1 MLNFTNNKFI
11 KIMRPPLVYTLI
23 FILIYSCSK
32 PESFNDLPAQQ
43 YALSPGLN
51 VESSYLKDQL
61 ISFNMIDSEGNNITS
76 STSFIVDNQLIN
88 GNTISYDELGNH
100 EVYAD
105 YTIDSQINST
115 DLIGFN
121 IVEPINKVVVEDYT
135 GTWCGYCPPVAHA
148 IYELKE
154 VYDNIIS
161 VGIHNNDEL
170 TIDQESDLRSEL
182 GISGFPS
189 ARLNRTISWLDPYQI
204 SDVNSLL
211 SEENHVAISINSTLE
226 NIELG
231 VDLRIV
237 SNVELVNHKLVIYLV
252 ESNLIYDQS
261 NYFNYVE
268 DSYFY
273 NLGNPI
279 ENYSHQDVLRKS
291 ITNISGNVLDI
302 IQPLN
307 DYKFNFNVQINPDF
321 VVENLAIVAIVV
333 DSNNNAINSQLG
345 AVNSFQDFN

>member
-1 MLNFTNNKFI
+1 MK
-11 KIMRPPLVYTLI
+11 PPLVYTLI

-43 YALSPGLN
+43 YTLLPGLN

-105 YTIDSQINST
+105 YTIDSQIYST

-182 GISGFPS
+182 AISGFPS
-189 ARLNRTISWLDPYQI
+189 ARLNRTISWLDPYHI

-211 SEENHVAISINSTLE
+211 SEENDVAISINSNLE

-231 VDLRIV
+231 IDLRIA

>member
-43 YALSPGLN
+43 YTLLPGLN

-105 YTIDSQINST
+105 YTIDSQIYST

-291 ITNISGNVLDI
+291 ITNISGNALDI

>member
-1 MLNFTNNKFI
+1 
-11 KIMRPPLVYTLI
+11 
-23 FILIYSCSK
+23 
-32 PESFNDLPAQQ
+32 
-43 YALSPGLN
+43 
-51 VESSYLKDQL
+51 
-61 ISFNMIDSEGNNITS
+61 MIDSEGNNITS
-76 STSFIVDNQLIN
+76 NTSFTVDNQLIN
-88 GNTISYDELGNH
+88 GNTISYDEVGSHDVSAN
-100 EVYAD
+100 
-105 YTIDSQINST
+105 YTIDSQNYST
-115 DLIGFN
+115 DLIVFN
-121 IVEPINKVVVEDYT
+121 IVEPINKVIVEDYT

-189 ARLNRTISWLDPYQI
+189 ARLNRTISWFDPYQI
-204 SDVNSLL
+204 SEVNSLL
-211 SEENHVAISINSTLE
+211 SEENNVAISIKSALE
-226 NIELG
+226 NIDLE
-231 VDLRIV
+231 VNLRIV

-291 ITNISGNVLDI
+291 ITNISGSTLDL
-302 IQPLN
+302 IQPLT
-307 DYKFNFNVQINPDF
+307 DYKFNFNVEISPDF
-321 VVENLAIVAIVV
+321 VQENLAIVAMVV
-333 DSNNNAINSQLG
+333 DSNNNAINSQFSE
-345 AVNSFQDFN
+345 VNSFQDFN

>member
-1 MLNFTNNKFI
+1 
-11 KIMRPPLVYTLI
+11 VYTLI
-23 FILIYSCSK
+23 FICFYTCSK
-32 PESFNDLPAQQ
+32 PESFNDLQVQQ
-43 YALSPGLN
+43 YNLIPGLN

-61 ISFNMIDSEGNNITS
+61 ISFEMIDIDGNNITS
-76 STSFIVDNQLIN
+76 STSFIVNNQLIN
-88 GNTISYDELGNH
+88 GNTISYDNIGTH

-105 YTIDSQINST
+105 YLIDSQNYST
-115 DLIGFN
+115 DSKGFN
-121 IVEPINKVVVEDYT
+121 IVKPINKVIIEDYT
-135 GTWCGYCPPVAHA
+135 GTWCGYCPPVANA

-161 VGIHNNDEL
+161 VGIHNNDQL

-189 ARLNRTISWLDPYQI
+189 ARLNRTISWLDPYQL
-204 SDVNSLL
+204 SEVNSLL
-211 SEENHVAISINSTLE
+211 SEENNVAISINSTLE
-226 NIELG
+226 NVELG

-252 ESNLIYDQS
+252 ESNLIYDQA

-268 DSYFY
+268 GSYFY

-291 ITNISGNVLDI
+291 ITNISGNILEVI
-302 IQPLN
+302 EPLT
-307 DYKFNFNVQINPDF
+307 DYKYNFDIELNPDF
-321 VVENLAIVAIVV
+321 AVENLAIVAIVV
-333 DSNNNAINSQLG
+333 DSNNNAINSQYG
-345 AVNSFQDFN
+345 EVNSFQDFN

>member
-1 MLNFTNNKFI
+1 
-11 KIMRPPLVYTLI
+11 MRSPLLHTLI

-32 PESFNDLPAQQ
+32 PESFSDLPVQQ
-43 YALSPGLN
+43 NSLIPGLN

-76 STSFIVDNQLIN
+76 GTSFTVDNQLIN
-88 GNTISYDELGNH
+88 GNTISYDEIGSHYVSAN
-100 EVYAD
+100 
-105 YTIDSQINST
+105 YTIDSQNYST
-115 DLIGFN
+115 DLIVFN
-121 IVEPINKVVVEDYT
+121 IVEPINKVIVEDYT

-189 ARLNRTISWLDPYQI
+189 ARLNRTISWFDPYQI

-211 SEENHVAISINSTLE
+211 SEENNVAISIKSALE
-226 NIELG
+226 NIDLE
-231 VDLRIV
+231 VNLRIV

-291 ITNISGNVLDI
+291 ITNISGNTLDL
-302 IQPLN
+302 IQPLT
-307 DYKFNFNVQINPDF
+307 DYKFNFNVEISPDF
-321 VVENLAIVAIVV
+321 VQENLAIVAMVV
-333 DSNNNAINSQLG
+333 DSNNNAINSQFSE
-345 AVNSFQDFN
+345 VNSFQDFN

>member
-1 MLNFTNNKFI
+1 
-11 KIMRPPLVYTLI
+11 MRHSLVYTLI
-23 FILIYSCSK
+23 FICFYTCSK
-32 PESFNDLPAQQ
+32 PESFNDLQVQQ
-43 YALSPGLN
+43 YNLIPGLN

-61 ISFNMIDSEGNNITS
+61 ISFEMIDIDGNNITS
-76 STSFIVDNQLIN
+76 STSFIVNNQLIN
-88 GNTISYDELGNH
+88 GNTTSYDNIGTH

-105 YTIDSQINST
+105 YSIDSQNYST
-115 DLIGFN
+115 DSKGFN
-121 IVEPINKVVVEDYT
+121 IVEPINKVIVEDYT
-135 GTWCGYCPPVAHA
+135 GTWCGYCPPVANA

-189 ARLNRTISWLDPYQI
+189 ARLNRTILWLDPYQF
-204 SDVNSLL
+204 SEVNSLL
-211 SEENHVAISINSTLE
+211 SEENNVAISINSTIE
-226 NIELG
+226 NVELG
-231 VDLRIV
+231 VGLRIV

-252 ESNLIYDQS
+252 ESNLIYDQA

-291 ITNISGNVLDI
+291 ITNISGNILEV
-302 IQPLN
+302 IQPLT
-307 DYKFNFNVQINPDF
+307 DYKFNFNMELNPDF

-333 DSNNNAINSQLG
+333 DSNNNAINSQYG
-345 AVNSFQDFN
+345 EVNSFQDFN

>member
-1 MLNFTNNKFI
+1 
-11 KIMRPPLVYTLI
+11 MRHSLVYTLI
-23 FILIYSCSK
+23 FICFYTCSK
-32 PESFNDLPAQQ
+32 PESFNDLQVQQ
-43 YALSPGLN
+43 YNLIPGLN

-61 ISFNMIDSEGNNITS
+61 ISFEMIDIDGNNITS
-76 STSFIVDNQLIN
+76 STSFIVNNQLIN
-88 GNTISYDELGNH
+88 GNTTSYDNIGTH

-105 YTIDSQINST
+105 YSIDSQNYST
-115 DLIGFN
+115 DSKGFN
-121 IVEPINKVVVEDYT
+121 IVEPINKVIVEDYT
-135 GTWCGYCPPVAHA
+135 GTWCGYCPPVANA

-189 ARLNRTISWLDPYQI
+189 ARLNRTILWLDPYQF
-204 SDVNSLL
+204 SEVNSLL
-211 SEENHVAISINSTLE
+211 SEENNVAISINSTIE
-226 NIELG
+226 NVELG
-231 VDLRIV
+231 VGLRIV

-252 ESNLIYDQS
+252 ESNLIYDQA

-291 ITNISGNVLDI
+291 ITNISGNILEL
-302 IQPLN
+302 IQPLT
-307 DYKFNFNVQINPDF
+307 DYKYNFNIELNPDF
-321 VVENLAIVAIVV
+321 AVENLAIVAIVV
-333 DSNNNAINSQLG
+333 DSNNNAINSQYG
-345 AVNSFQDFN
+345 EVNSFQDFN

>member
-1 MLNFTNNKFI
+1 
-11 KIMRPPLVYTLI
+11 MRPPLLYTLI

-32 PESFNDLPAQQ
+32 PESFSDLTVQQ
-43 YALSPGLN
+43 NSLIPGLN

-76 STSFIVDNQLIN
+76 GTSFTVDNQLIN
-88 GNTISYDELGNH
+88 GNTISYDEIGSHYVSAN
-100 EVYAD
+100 
-105 YTIDSQINST
+105 YTIDSQNYST
-115 DLIGFN
+115 DLIVFD
-121 IVEPINKVVVEDYT
+121 IVEPINKVIVEDYT

-189 ARLNRTISWLDPYQI
+189 ARLNRTISWFDPYQI

-211 SEENHVAISINSTLE
+211 SEENNVAISIKSALE
-226 NIELG
+226 NIDLE
-231 VDLRIV
+231 VNLRIV

-291 ITNISGNVLDI
+291 ITNISGNTLDL
-302 IQPLN
+302 IQPLT
-307 DYKFNFNVQINPDF
+307 DYKFNFNVEISPDF
-321 VVENLAIVAIVV
+321 VQENLAIVAMVV
-333 DSNNNAINSQLG
+333 DSNNNAINSQFSE
-345 AVNSFQDFN
+345 VNSFQDFN

>member
-1 MLNFTNNKFI
+1 
-11 KIMRPPLVYTLI
+11 MRSPLLYTLI

-32 PESFNDLPAQQ
+32 PESFSDLIVQQ
-43 YALSPGLN
+43 NSLIPGLN
-51 VESSYLKDQL
+51 VELSYLKDQL

-76 STSFIVDNQLIN
+76 GTSFTVDNQLIN
-88 GNTISYDELGNH
+88 GNTISYDEIGSHDVSAN
-100 EVYAD
+100 
-105 YTIDSQINST
+105 YTIDSQNYST
-115 DLIGFN
+115 DLIVFN
-121 IVEPINKVVVEDYT
+121 IVEPINKVIVEDYT

-170 TIDQESDLRSEL
+170 TIDPESDLRSEL

-189 ARLNRTISWLDPYQI
+189 ARLNRTISWFDPYQI
-204 SDVNSLL
+204 SEVNSLL
-211 SEENHVAISINSTLE
+211 SEENNVAISIKSALE
-226 NIELG
+226 NIDLE
-231 VDLRIV
+231 VNLRIV

-291 ITNISGNVLDI
+291 ITNISGNTLDL
-302 IQPLN
+302 IQPLT
-307 DYKFNFNVQINPDF
+307 DYKFNFNVEISPDF
-321 VVENLAIVAIVV
+321 VQENLAIVAMVV
-333 DSNNNAINSQLG
+333 DSNNNAINSQFSE
-345 AVNSFQDFN
+345 VNSFQDFN

>member
-1 MLNFTNNKFI
+1 
-11 KIMRPPLVYTLI
+11 MRSPLLYTLI

-32 PESFNDLPAQQ
+32 PESFSDLPVQQ
-43 YALSPGLN
+43 NSLIPGLN
-51 VESSYLKDQL
+51 VESSYLKNQL

-76 STSFIVDNQLIN
+76 GTSFIVDNQLIN
-88 GNTISYDELGNH
+88 GNTISYDEIGSHN
-100 EVYAD
+100 VSAN
-105 YTIDSQINST
+105 YTIDSQNYTT
-115 DLIGFN
+115 DLKVFN
-121 IVEPINKVVVEDYT
+121 IVEPINKVIVEDYT

-189 ARLNRTISWLDPYQI
+189 ARLNRTISWFDPYQI

-211 SEENHVAISINSTLE
+211 SEENNVAISIKSALE
-226 NIELG
+226 NIYLE
-231 VDLRIV
+231 VNLRIV

-291 ITNISGNVLDI
+291 ITNISGNTLDL
-302 IQPLN
+302 IQPLT
-307 DYKFNFNVQINPDF
+307 DYKFNFNVEISPDF
-321 VVENLAIVAIVV
+321 VQENLAIVAMVV
-333 DSNNNAINSQLG
+333 DSNNNAINSQFSE
-345 AVNSFQDFN
+345 VNSFQDFN

>member
-1 MLNFTNNKFI
+1 
-11 KIMRPPLVYTLI
+11 MRSPLLYTLI

-32 PESFNDLPAQQ
+32 PESFSDLTVQQ
-43 YALSPGLN
+43 NSLIPGLN

-76 STSFIVDNQLIN
+76 GTSFTVDNQLIN
-88 GNTISYDELGNH
+88 GNTISYDEIGSHDVSAN
-100 EVYAD
+100 
-105 YTIDSQINST
+105 YTIDSQNYST
-115 DLIGFN
+115 DLIVFD
-121 IVEPINKVVVEDYT
+121 IVEPINKVIVEDYT

-189 ARLNRTISWLDPYQI
+189 ARLNRTISWFDPYQI

-211 SEENHVAISINSTLE
+211 SEENNVAISIKSALE
-226 NIELG
+226 NIDLE
-231 VDLRIV
+231 VNLRIV

-291 ITNISGNVLDI
+291 ITNISGNALDL
-302 IQPLN
+302 IQPLT
-307 DYKFNFNVQINPDF
+307 DYKFNFNVEISPDF
-321 VVENLAIVAIVV
+321 VQENLAIVAMVV
-333 DSNNNAINSQLG
+333 DSNNNAINSQFSE
-345 AVNSFQDFN
+345 VNSFQDFN

>member
-1 MLNFTNNKFI
+1 
-11 KIMRPPLVYTLI
+11 MRSPLLYTLI

-32 PESFNDLPAQQ
+32 PESFSDLIVQQ
-43 YALSPGLN
+43 NSLIPGLN
-51 VESSYLKDQL
+51 VELSYLKDQL

-76 STSFIVDNQLIN
+76 NTSFTVDNQLIN
-88 GNTISYDELGNH
+88 GNTISYDEIGSHDVSAN
-100 EVYAD
+100 
-105 YTIDSQINST
+105 YTIDSQNYST
-115 DLIGFN
+115 DLIVFN
-121 IVEPINKVVVEDYT
+121 IVEPINKVIVEDYT

-189 ARLNRTISWLDPYQI
+189 ARLNRTISWFDPYQI
-204 SDVNSLL
+204 SEVNSLL
-211 SEENHVAISINSTLE
+211 SEENNVAISIKSALE
-226 NIELG
+226 NIDLE
-231 VDLRIV
+231 VNLRIV

-291 ITNISGNVLDI
+291 ITNISGNALDL
-302 IQPLN
+302 IQPLT
-307 DYKFNFNVQINPDF
+307 DYKFNFNVEISPDF
-321 VVENLAIVAIVV
+321 VQENLAIVAIIV
-333 DSNNNAINSQLG
+333 DSDNNAINSQFSE
-345 AVNSFQDFN
+345 VNSFQDFN

>member
-1 MLNFTNNKFI
+1 
-11 KIMRPPLVYTLI
+11 MRSPLLYTLI

-32 PESFNDLPAQQ
+32 PESFSDLIVQQ
-43 YALSPGLN
+43 NSLIPGLN

-76 STSFIVDNQLIN
+76 GTSFTVDNQLIN
-88 GNTISYDELGNH
+88 GNTISYDEIGSHYVSAN
-100 EVYAD
+100 
-105 YTIDSQINST
+105 YTIDSQNYST
-115 DLIGFN
+115 DLIVFD
-121 IVEPINKVVVEDYT
+121 IVEPINKVIVEDYT

-189 ARLNRTISWLDPYQI
+189 ARLNRTISWFDPYQI

-211 SEENHVAISINSTLE
+211 SEENNVAISIKSALE
-226 NIELG
+226 NIDLE
-231 VDLRIV
+231 VNLRIV

-291 ITNISGNVLDI
+291 ITNISGNALDL
-302 IQPLN
+302 IQPLT
-307 DYKFNFNVQINPDF
+307 DYKFNFNVEISPDF
-321 VVENLAIVAIVV
+321 VQENLAIVAMVV
-333 DSNNNAINSQLG
+333 DSNNNAINSQFSE
-345 AVNSFQDFN
+345 VNSFQDFN

>member
-105 YTIDSQINST
+105 YTIDSQIYST

-211 SEENHVAISINSTLE
+211 SEENHVAISINSNLE

>member
-1 MLNFTNNKFI
+1 
-11 KIMRPPLVYTLI
+11 MRSPLLYTLI

-32 PESFNDLPAQQ
+32 PESFSDLTVQQ
-43 YALSPGLN
+43 NSLIPGLN

-76 STSFIVDNQLIN
+76 GTSFTVDNQLIN
-88 GNTISYDELGNH
+88 GNTISYDEIGSHDVSAN
-100 EVYAD
+100 
-105 YTIDSQINST
+105 YTIDSQNYST
-115 DLIGFN
+115 DLIVFN
-121 IVEPINKVVVEDYT
+121 IVEPINKVIVEDYT

-189 ARLNRTISWLDPYQI
+189 ARLNRTISWFDPYQI

-211 SEENHVAISINSTLE
+211 SEENNVAISIKSALE
-226 NIELG
+226 NIDLE
-231 VDLRIV
+231 VNLRIV

-279 ENYSHQDVLRKS
+279 ENYSHQDVLLKS
-291 ITNISGNVLDI
+291 ITNISGNALDL
-302 IQPLN
+302 IQPLT
-307 DYKFNFNVQINPDF
+307 DYKFNFNVEISPDF
-321 VVENLAIVAIVV
+321 VQENLAIVAMVV
-333 DSNNNAINSQLG
+333 DSNNNAINSQFSE
-345 AVNSFQDFN
+345 VNSFQDFN

>member
-1 MLNFTNNKFI
+1 
-11 KIMRPPLVYTLI
+11 MRHSLVYTLI
-23 FILIYSCSK
+23 FICFYTCSK
-32 PESFNDLPAQQ
+32 PESFNDLQVQQ
-43 YALSPGLN
+43 YNLIPGLN

-61 ISFNMIDSEGNNITS
+61 ISFEMIDIDGNNITS
-76 STSFIVDNQLIN
+76 STSFIVNNQLIN
-88 GNTISYDELGNH
+88 GNTTSYDNIGTH

-105 YTIDSQINST
+105 YSIDSQNYST
-115 DLIGFN
+115 DSKGFN
-121 IVEPINKVVVEDYT
+121 IVEPINKVIVEDYT
-135 GTWCGYCPPVAHA
+135 GTWCGYCPPVANA

-170 TIDQESDLRSEL
+170 TIVQESDLRSEL

-189 ARLNRTISWLDPYQI
+189 ARLNRTILWLDPYQF
-204 SDVNSLL
+204 SEVNSLL
-211 SEENHVAISINSTLE
+211 SEENNVAISINSTLE
-226 NIELG
+226 NVELG

-252 ESNLIYDQS
+252 ESNLIYDQA

-268 DSYFY
+268 GSYFY

-291 ITNISGNVLDI
+291 ITNISGNILEL
-302 IQPLN
+302 IQPLT
-307 DYKFNFNVQINPDF
+307 DYKYNFNIELNPDF
-321 VVENLAIVAIVV
+321 AVENLAIVAIVV
-333 DSNNNAINSQLG
+333 DSNNNAINSQYG
-345 AVNSFQDFN
+345 EVNSFQDFN

>member
-1 MLNFTNNKFI
+1 
-11 KIMRPPLVYTLI
+11 VYTLI
-23 FILIYSCSK
+23 FICFYACSK
-32 PESFNDLPAQQ
+32 PESFNDLQVQQ
-43 YALSPGLN
+43 YNLIPGLN
-51 VESSYLKDQL
+51 VESSYLKNQL
-61 ISFNMIDSEGNNITS
+61 ISFEMIDIDGNNITS
-76 STSFIVDNQLIN
+76 STSFIVNNQLIN
-88 GNTISYDELGNH
+88 GNTISYDNIGIN

-105 YTIDSQINST
+105 YSIDSQNYST
-115 DLIGFN
+115 DSKGFN
-121 IVEPINKVVVEDYT
+121 IVEPINKVIVEDYT
-135 GTWCGYCPPVAHA
+135 GTWCGYCPPVANA

-189 ARLNRTISWLDPYQI
+189 ARLNRTISWLDPYQF
-204 SDVNSLL
+204 SEVNSLL
-211 SEENHVAISINSTLE
+211 SEENNVAISINSTLE
-226 NIELG
+226 NVELG

-252 ESNLIYDQS
+252 ESNLIYDQA

-291 ITNISGNVLDI
+291 ITNISGNILEL
-302 IQPLN
+302 IQPLT
-307 DYKFNFNVQINPDF
+307 DYKFNFNVELNPDF

-333 DSNNNAINSQLG
+333 DSNNNAINSQYG
-345 AVNSFQDFN
+345 EVNSFQDFN

>member
-1 MLNFTNNKFI
+1 
-11 KIMRPPLVYTLI
+11 MRHSLVYTLI
-23 FILIYSCSK
+23 FICFYTCSK
-32 PESFNDLPAQQ
+32 PESFNDLQVQQ
-43 YALSPGLN
+43 YNLIPGLN

-61 ISFNMIDSEGNNITS
+61 ISFEMIDIDGNNITF
-76 STSFIVDNQLIN
+76 STSFVVNNQLIN
-88 GNTISYDELGNH
+88 GNTISYDNIGTH

-105 YTIDSQINST
+105 YSIDSQNYST
-115 DLIGFN
+115 DSKGFN
-121 IVEPINKVVVEDYT
+121 IVEPINKVIVEDYT
-135 GTWCGYCPPVAHA
+135 GTWCGYCPPVANA

-189 ARLNRTISWLDPYQI
+189 ARLNRTILWLDPYQFLE
-204 SDVNSLL
+204 VNSLL
-211 SEENHVAISINSTLE
+211 SEENNVAISINSTIE
-226 NIELG
+226 NVELG
-231 VDLRIV
+231 VGLRIV

-252 ESNLIYDQS
+252 ESNLIYDQA

-291 ITNISGNVLDI
+291 ITNISGNVLEV
-302 IQPLN
+302 IQPLT
-307 DYKFNFNVQINPDF
+307 DYKFNFNVELNPDF

-333 DSNNNAINSQLG
+333 DSNNNAINSQYG
-345 AVNSFQDFN
+345 EVNSFQDFN

>member
-1 MLNFTNNKFI
+1 
-11 KIMRPPLVYTLI
+11 MRSPLLYTLI

-32 PESFNDLPAQQ
+32 PESFSDLIVQQ
-43 YALSPGLN
+43 NSLIPGLN

-76 STSFIVDNQLIN
+76 STSFTVDNQLIN
-88 GNTISYDELGNH
+88 GNTISYDEIGSHDVSAN
-100 EVYAD
+100 
-105 YTIDSQINST
+105 YTIDSQNYST
-115 DLIGFN
+115 DLIVFN
-121 IVEPINKVVVEDYT
+121 IVEPINKVIVEDYT

-189 ARLNRTISWLDPYQI
+189 ARLNRTISWFDPYQI
-204 SDVNSLL
+204 SEVNSLL
-211 SEENHVAISINSTLE
+211 SEENNVAISIKSALE
-226 NIELG
+226 NIDLE
-231 VDLRIV
+231 VNLRIV

-291 ITNISGNVLDI
+291 ITNISGNTLDL
-302 IQPLN
+302 IQPLT
-307 DYKFNFNVQINPDF
+307 DYKFNFNVEISPDF
-321 VVENLAIVAIVV
+321 VQENLAIVAIIV
-333 DSNNNAINSQLG
+333 DSNNNAINSQFSE
-345 AVNSFQDFN
+345 VNSFQDFN

>member
-1 MLNFTNNKFI
+1 
-11 KIMRPPLVYTLI
+11 MRSPLLYTLI

-32 PESFNDLPAQQ
+32 PESFSDLIVQQ
-43 YALSPGLN
+43 NSLIPGLN
-51 VESSYLKDQL
+51 VELSYLKDQL

-76 STSFIVDNQLIN
+76 NTSFTVDNQLIN
-88 GNTISYDELGNH
+88 GNTISYDEIGSHDVSAN
-100 EVYAD
+100 
-105 YTIDSQINST
+105 YTIDSQNYST
-115 DLIGFN
+115 DLIVFN
-121 IVEPINKVVVEDYT
+121 IVEPINKVIVEDYT

-189 ARLNRTISWLDPYQI
+189 ARLNRTISWFDPYQI
-204 SDVNSLL
+204 SEVNSLL
-211 SEENHVAISINSTLE
+211 SEENNVAISIKSALE
-226 NIELG
+226 NIDLE
-231 VDLRIV
+231 VNLRIV

-291 ITNISGNVLDI
+291 ITNISGNTLDL
-302 IQPLN
+302 IQPLT
-307 DYKFNFNVQINPDF
+307 DYKFNFNVEISPDF
-321 VVENLAIVAIVV
+321 VQENLAIVAIIV
-333 DSNNNAINSQLG
+333 DSNNNAINSQFSE
-345 AVNSFQDFN
+345 VNSFQDFN

>member
-1 MLNFTNNKFI
+1 
-11 KIMRPPLVYTLI
+11 MRSPLLYTLI

-32 PESFNDLPAQQ
+32 PESFSDLSVQQ
-43 YALSPGLN
+43 NSLIPGLN

-76 STSFIVDNQLIN
+76 STSFVVDNQLIN
-88 GNTISYDELGNH
+88 GNTISYDEIGSHDVSAN
-100 EVYAD
+100 
-105 YTIDSQINST
+105 YTIDSQNYSS
-115 DLIGFN
+115 DLIAFN

-189 ARLNRTISWLDPYQI
+189 ARLNRTISWFDPYQI
-204 SDVNSLL
+204 SEVNSLL
-211 SEENHVAISINSTLE
+211 SEENNVAISIKSELE
-226 NIELG
+226 NIDLE
-231 VDLRIV
+231 VKLRIV
-237 SNVELVNHKLVIYLV
+237 SNVELVNHKLVIYLL

-291 ITNISGNVLDI
+291 ITNISGNTLDL
-302 IQPLN
+302 IQPLT
-307 DYKFNFNVQINPDF
+307 DYKFNFNVEISPDF
-321 VVENLAIVAIVV
+321 VQENLAIVAMIV
-333 DSNNNAINSQLG
+333 DSNNNAINSQFSE
-345 AVNSFQDFN
+345 VNSFQDFN

>member
-1 MLNFTNNKFI
+1 
-11 KIMRPPLVYTLI
+11 MRHSLVYTLI
-23 FILIYSCSK
+23 FICFYTCSK
-32 PESFNDLPAQQ
+32 PESFNDLQVQQ
-43 YALSPGLN
+43 YNLIPGLN

-61 ISFNMIDSEGNNITS
+61 ISFEMIDIDGNNITS
-76 STSFIVDNQLIN
+76 STSFIVNNQLIN
-88 GNTISYDELGNH
+88 GNTISYDNIGTH

-105 YTIDSQINST
+105 YSIDSQNYST
-115 DLIGFN
+115 DSKGFN
-121 IVEPINKVVVEDYT
+121 IVEPINKVIVEDYT
-135 GTWCGYCPPVAHA
+135 GTWCGYCPPVANA

-189 ARLNRTISWLDPYQI
+189 ARLNRTILWLDPYQF
-204 SDVNSLL
+204 SEVNSLL
-211 SEENHVAISINSTLE
+211 SEENDVAISIKSAIE
-226 NIELG
+226 NIDLE

-252 ESNLIYDQS
+252 ESNLIYDQA

-291 ITNISGNVLDI
+291 ITNISGNILEV
-302 IQPLN
+302 IQPLT
-307 DYKFNFNVQINPDF
+307 DYKFNFNMELNPDF

-333 DSNNNAINSQLG
+333 DSNNNAINSQYG
-345 AVNSFQDFN
+345 EVNSFQDFN

>member
-105 YTIDSQINST
+105 YTIDSQIYST

-211 SEENHVAISINSTLE
+211 SEENDVAISINSTLE

-231 VDLRIV
+231 IDLRIV

-291 ITNISGNVLDI
+291 ITNISGNALDI

>member
-1 MLNFTNNKFI
+1 
-11 KIMRPPLVYTLI
+11 MRSPLLYTLI

-32 PESFNDLPAQQ
+32 PESFGDLTVQQ
-43 YALSPGLN
+43 NSLIPGLN

-76 STSFIVDNQLIN
+76 NTSFTVDNQLIN
-88 GNTISYDELGNH
+88 GNTISYDEIGSHDVSAN
-100 EVYAD
+100 
-105 YTIDSQINST
+105 YTIDSQNYST
-115 DLIGFN
+115 DLIVFN
-121 IVEPINKVVVEDYT
+121 IVEPINKVIVEDYT

-189 ARLNRTISWLDPYQI
+189 ARLNRTISWFDPYQI
-204 SDVNSLL
+204 SEVNSLL
-211 SEENHVAISINSTLE
+211 SEENNVAISIKSALE
-226 NIELG
+226 NIDLE
-231 VDLRIV
+231 VNLRIV

-261 NYFNYVE
+261 NYFNYVD

-291 ITNISGNVLDI
+291 ITNISGNTLDL
-302 IQPLN
+302 IQPLT
-307 DYKFNFNVQINPDF
+307 DYKFNFNVEISPDF
-321 VVENLAIVAIVV
+321 VQENLAIVAMVV
-333 DSNNNAINSQLG
+333 DSNNNAINSQFSE
-345 AVNSFQDFN
+345 VNSFQDFN

>member
-1 MLNFTNNKFI
+1 
-11 KIMRPPLVYTLI
+11 MRSPILYTLI

-32 PESFNDLPAQQ
+32 SESFSDLTVQQ
-43 YALSPGLN
+43 NSLIPGLN

-76 STSFIVDNQLIN
+76 STSFTVDNQLIN
-88 GNTISYDELGNH
+88 GNTISYDEIGSHDVSAN
-100 EVYAD
+100 
-105 YTIDSQINST
+105 YTIDSQNYST
-115 DLIGFN
+115 DLIVFN
-121 IVEPINKVVVEDYT
+121 IVEPINKVIVEDYT

-189 ARLNRTISWLDPYQI
+189 ARLNRTISWFDPYQI

-211 SEENHVAISINSTLE
+211 SEENNVAISIKSALE
-226 NIELG
+226 NIDLE
-231 VDLRIV
+231 VNLRIV

-291 ITNISGNVLDI
+291 ITNISGNALDL
-302 IQPLN
+302 IQPLT
-307 DYKFNFNVQINPDF
+307 DYKFNFNVEISPDF
-321 VVENLAIVAIVV
+321 VLENLAIVAMVV
-333 DSNNNAINSQLG
+333 DSNNNAINSQFSE
-345 AVNSFQDFN
+345 VNSFQDFN

>member
-1 MLNFTNNKFI
+1 
-11 KIMRPPLVYTLI
+11 MRHSLVYTLI
-23 FILIYSCSK
+23 FICFYTCSK
-32 PESFNDLPAQQ
+32 PESFNDLQVQQ
-43 YALSPGLN
+43 YNLIPGLN

-61 ISFNMIDSEGNNITS
+61 ISFEMIDIDGNNITS
-76 STSFIVDNQLIN
+76 STSFIVNNQLIN
-88 GNTISYDELGNH
+88 GNTTSYDNIGTH

-105 YTIDSQINST
+105 YSIDSQNYST
-115 DLIGFN
+115 DSKGFN
-121 IVEPINKVVVEDYT
+121 IVEPINKVIVEDYT
-135 GTWCGYCPPVAHA
+135 GTWCGYCPPVANA

-189 ARLNRTISWLDPYQI
+189 ARLNRTISWLDPYQF

-211 SEENHVAISINSTLE
+211 SEENNVAISINSNTE

-237 SNVELVNHKLVIYLV
+237 SNIELVNHKLVIYLV
-252 ESNLIYDQS
+252 ESNLIYDQA

-291 ITNISGNVLDI
+291 ITNISGNILEV
-302 IQPLN
+302 IQPLT
-307 DYKFNFNVQINPDF
+307 DYKFNFNMELNPDF

-333 DSNNNAINSQLG
+333 DSNNNAINSQYG
-345 AVNSFQDFN
+345 EVNSFQDFN

>member
-1 MLNFTNNKFI
+1 
-11 KIMRPPLVYTLI
+11 V
-23 FILIYSCSK
+23 
-32 PESFNDLPAQQ
+32 
-43 YALSPGLN
+43 
-51 VESSYLKDQL
+51 
-61 ISFNMIDSEGNNITS
+61 
-76 STSFIVDNQLIN
+76 
-88 GNTISYDELGNH
+88 
-100 EVYAD
+100 
-105 YTIDSQINST
+105 
-115 DLIGFN
+115 FN
-121 IVEPINKVVVEDYT
+121 IVEPINKVIVEDYT

-189 ARLNRTISWLDPYQI
+189 ARLNRTISWFDPYQI

-211 SEENHVAISINSTLE
+211 SEENNVAISIKSALE
-226 NIELG
+226 NIDLE
-231 VDLRIV
+231 VNLRIV

-291 ITNISGNVLDI
+291 ITNISGNALDL
-302 IQPLN
+302 IQPLT
-307 DYKFNFNVQINPDF
+307 DYKFNFNVEISPDF
-321 VVENLAIVAIVV
+321 VQENLAIVAMVV
-333 DSNNNAINSQLG
+333 DSNNNAINSQFSE
-345 AVNSFQDFN
+345 VNSFQDFN

>member
-1 MLNFTNNKFI
+1 
-11 KIMRPPLVYTLI
+11 MRPPLLYTLI

-32 PESFNDLPAQQ
+32 PESFSDLIVQQ
-43 YALSPGLN
+43 NSLIPGLN

-76 STSFIVDNQLIN
+76 NTSFTVDNQLIN
-88 GNTISYDELGNH
+88 GNTISYDEIGSHDVSAN
-100 EVYAD
+100 
-105 YTIDSQINST
+105 YTIDSQNYST
-115 DLIGFN
+115 DLIVFN
-121 IVEPINKVVVEDYT
+121 IVEPINKVIVEDYT

-189 ARLNRTISWLDPYQI
+189 ARLNRTISWFDPYQI
-204 SDVNSLL
+204 SEVNSLL
-211 SEENHVAISINSTLE
+211 SEENNVAISIKSALE
-226 NIELG
+226 NIDLE
-231 VDLRIV
+231 VNLRIV

-291 ITNISGNVLDI
+291 ITNISGNTLDL
-302 IQPLN
+302 IQPLT
-307 DYKFNFNVQINPDF
+307 DYKFNFNVEISPDF
-321 VVENLAIVAIVV
+321 VQENLAIVAMVV
-333 DSNNNAINSQLG
+333 DSNNNAINSQFSE
-345 AVNSFQDFN
+345 VNSFQDFN

>member
-1 MLNFTNNKFI
+1 
-11 KIMRPPLVYTLI
+11 MRSPLLYTLI

-32 PESFNDLPAQQ
+32 PESFSDLTVQQ
-43 YALSPGLN
+43 NSLIPGLN

-76 STSFIVDNQLIN
+76 GTSFTVDNQLIN
-88 GNTISYDELGNH
+88 GNTISYDEIGSHDVSAN
-100 EVYAD
+100 
-105 YTIDSQINST
+105 YTIDSQNYST
-115 DLIGFN
+115 DLIVFN
-121 IVEPINKVVVEDYT
+121 IVEPINKVIVEDYT

-189 ARLNRTISWLDPYQI
+189 ARLNRTISWFDPYQI
-204 SDVNSLL
+204 SEVNSLL
-211 SEENHVAISINSTLE
+211 SEENNVAISIKSALE
-226 NIELG
+226 NIDLE
-231 VDLRIV
+231 VNLRIV

-291 ITNISGNVLDI
+291 ITNISGNTLDL
-302 IQPLN
+302 IQPLT
-307 DYKFNFNVQINPDF
+307 DYKFNFNVEISPDF
-321 VVENLAIVAIVV
+321 VQENLAIVAMVV
-333 DSNNNAINSQLG
+333 DSNNNAINSQFSE
-345 AVNSFQDFN
+345 VNSFQDFN

>member
-1 MLNFTNNKFI
+1 
-11 KIMRPPLVYTLI
+11 MRSPLLYTLI

-32 PESFNDLPAQQ
+32 PESFGDLTVQQ
-43 YALSPGLN
+43 NSLIPGLN

-76 STSFIVDNQLIN
+76 NTSFTVDNQLIN
-88 GNTISYDELGNH
+88 GNTISYDEIGSHDVSAN
-100 EVYAD
+100 
-105 YTIDSQINST
+105 YTIDSQNYST
-115 DLIGFN
+115 DLIVFN
-121 IVEPINKVVVEDYT
+121 IVEPINKVIVEDYT

-189 ARLNRTISWLDPYQI
+189 ARLNRTISWFDPYQI
-204 SDVNSLL
+204 SEVNSLL
-211 SEENHVAISINSTLE
+211 SEENNVAISIKSALE
-226 NIELG
+226 NIDLE
-231 VDLRIV
+231 VNLRIV

-291 ITNISGNVLDI
+291 ITNISGNTLDL
-302 IQPLN
+302 IQPLT
-307 DYKFNFNVQINPDF
+307 DYKFNFNVEISPDF
-321 VVENLAIVAIVV
+321 VQENLAIVAMVV
-333 DSNNNAINSQLG
+333 DSNNNAINSQFSE
-345 AVNSFQDFN
+345 VNSFQDFN

>member
-1 MLNFTNNKFI
+1 
-11 KIMRPPLVYTLI
+11 MRSPLLYTLI

-32 PESFNDLPAQQ
+32 PESFSDLTVQQ
-43 YALSPGLN
+43 NSLIPGLN

-76 STSFIVDNQLIN
+76 GTSFTVDNQLIN
-88 GNTISYDELGNH
+88 GNTISYDEIGSHYVSAN
-100 EVYAD
+100 
-105 YTIDSQINST
+105 YTIDSQNYST
-115 DLIGFN
+115 DLIVFN
-121 IVEPINKVVVEDYT
+121 IVEPINKVIVEDYT

-189 ARLNRTISWLDPYQI
+189 ARLNRTISWFDPYQI

-211 SEENHVAISINSTLE
+211 SEENNVAISIKSALE
-226 NIELG
+226 NIDLE
-231 VDLRIV
+231 VNLRIV

-291 ITNISGNVLDI
+291 ITNISGNTLDL
-302 IQPLN
+302 IQPLT
-307 DYKFNFNVQINPDF
+307 DYKFNFNVEISPDF
-321 VVENLAIVAIVV
+321 VQENLAIVAIIV
-333 DSNNNAINSQLG
+333 DSNNNAINSQFSE
-345 AVNSFQDFN
+345 VNSFQDFN

>member
-1 MLNFTNNKFI
+1 
-11 KIMRPPLVYTLI
+11 MRPPLLYTLF

-32 PESFNDLPAQQ
+32 PESFTDLPVQQ
-43 YALSPGLN
+43 NSLIPGLN

-61 ISFNMIDSEGNNITS
+61 ISFNMIDLEGNNITS

-88 GNTISYDELGNH
+88 GNTISYDEIGSHDVSAN
-100 EVYAD
+100 
-105 YTIDSQINST
+105 YTIDSQNYST
-115 DLIGFN
+115 DLIVFS
-121 IVEPINKVVVEDYT
+121 IVEPINKVIVEDYT

-189 ARLNRTISWLDPYQI
+189 ARLNRTISWFDPYQI

-211 SEENHVAISINSTLE
+211 SEENNVAISIKSVIE
-226 NIELG
+226 NIDLE

-252 ESNLIYDQS
+252 ESNIIYDQS

-291 ITNISGNVLDI
+291 ITNISGNALDLV
-302 IQPLN
+302 QPLT
-307 DYKFNFNVQINPDF
+307 DYKFNFNVEISPDF
-321 VVENLAIVAIVV
+321 VQENLAIVAMVV
-333 DSNNNAINSQLG
+333 DSNNNAINSQFSE
-345 AVNSFQDFN
+345 VNSFQDFN

>member
-1 MLNFTNNKFI
+1 
-11 KIMRPPLVYTLI
+11 MRHSLLYTLI
-23 FILIYSCSK
+23 FICFYTCSK
-32 PESFNDLPAQQ
+32 PESFNDLQVQQ
-43 YALSPGLN
+43 YNLIPGLN

-61 ISFNMIDSEGNNITS
+61 ISFEMIDIDGNNITS
-76 STSFIVDNQLIN
+76 STSFIVNNQLIN
-88 GNTISYDELGNH
+88 GNTISYDNIGTH

-105 YTIDSQINST
+105 YSIDSQNYST
-115 DLIGFN
+115 DSKGFN
-121 IVEPINKVVVEDYT
+121 IVEPINKVIVEDYT
-135 GTWCGYCPPVAHA
+135 GTWCGYCPPVANA

-189 ARLNRTISWLDPYQI
+189 ARLNRTISWLDPYQF
-204 SDVNSLL
+204 SEVNSLL
-211 SEENHVAISINSTLE
+211 SEENNVAISINSTLE
-226 NIELG
+226 NVELG

-252 ESNLIYDQS
+252 ESNLIYDQA

-291 ITNISGNVLDI
+291 ITNISGNILEL
-302 IQPLN
+302 IQPLT
-307 DYKFNFNVQINPDF
+307 DYKFNFNVELNPDF

-333 DSNNNAINSQLG
+333 DSNNNALNSQYG
-345 AVNSFQDFN
+345 EVNSFQDFN

>member
-1 MLNFTNNKFI
+1 
-11 KIMRPPLVYTLI
+11 MRSPLLYTLI

-32 PESFNDLPAQQ
+32 PESFSDLTVQQ
-43 YALSPGLN
+43 NSLIPGLN

-76 STSFIVDNQLIN
+76 STSFTVDNQLIN
-88 GNTISYDELGNH
+88 GNTISYDEIGSHDVSAN
-100 EVYAD
+100 
-105 YTIDSQINST
+105 YTIDSQNYST
-115 DLIGFN
+115 DLIVFN
-121 IVEPINKVVVEDYT
+121 IVEPINKVIVEDYT

-189 ARLNRTISWLDPYQI
+189 ARLNRTISWFDPYQI
-204 SDVNSLL
+204 SEVNSLL
-211 SEENHVAISINSTLE
+211 SEENNVAISIKSALE
-226 NIELG
+226 NIDLE
-231 VDLRIV
+231 VNLRIV

-291 ITNISGNVLDI
+291 ITNISGNTLDL
-302 IQPLN
+302 IQPLT
-307 DYKFNFNVQINPDF
+307 DYKFNFNVEISPDF
-321 VVENLAIVAIVV
+321 VQENLAIVAIIV
-333 DSNNNAINSQLG
+333 DSNNNAINSQFSE
-345 AVNSFQDFN
+345 VNSFQDFN

>member
-1 MLNFTNNKFI
+1 
-11 KIMRPPLVYTLI
+11 MRSPLLYTLI

-32 PESFNDLPAQQ
+32 PESFSDLTVQQ
-43 YALSPGLN
+43 NSLIPGLN

-88 GNTISYDELGNH
+88 GNTISYDEIGSHDVSAN
-100 EVYAD
+100 
-105 YTIDSQINST
+105 YTIDSQNYST
-115 DLIGFN
+115 DLIVFD
-121 IVEPINKVVVEDYT
+121 IVEPINKVIVEDYT

-154 VYDNIIS
+154 VFDNIIS

-189 ARLNRTISWLDPYQI
+189 ARLNRTISWFDPYQI
-204 SDVNSLL
+204 LEVNSLL
-211 SEENHVAISINSTLE
+211 SEENNVAISIKSTLE
-226 NIELG
+226 NIDLE
-231 VDLRIV
+231 VNLRIV

-291 ITNISGNVLDI
+291 ITNISGNALDL
-302 IQPLN
+302 IQPLT
-307 DYKFNFNVQINPDF
+307 DYKFNFNVEISPDF
-321 VVENLAIVAIVV
+321 VQENLAIVAMVV
-333 DSNNNAINSQLG
+333 DSNNNAINSQFSE
-345 AVNSFQDFN
+345 VNSFQDFN